1 MQALVALKCAM
12 LTHGVRAVHPGRSAS
27 RSAVHDV
34 KLGEDVRDRS
44 NANGH
49 IWKWLGP
56 AVAAALLSLG
66 LAMPAYAQGPAD
78 PPGNPGET
86 VFNRTCAMCHKP
98 EGAVGGNERAPNV
111 ETLRAYP
118 AERILDALISGKM
131 QAQGAQLSTTQQHS
145 VSEWLSGSKLG
156 NTGAD
161 IANMTN
167 QCKAPAR
174 LAALRGWNGWGA
186 GIANARFQ
194 TASDAGI
201 AAKDV
206 SKLKL
211 KWAFGVPGAAQLQSQ
226 PTVAGGLIFFGS
238 DSGNIFAL
246 DADTGCVH
254 WTAKADASVRTAP
267 IVAPR
272 DGGNGPA
279 TVFVGDRRGTLYAF
293 DALSGKPVW
302 NLRLDPD
309 PINGA
314 SITAA
319 PAYYAGRL
327 YVGLTGS
334 GEGGPPDRTECCR
347 GRGQIAAVD
356 TATGKIIWRTYTLP
370 EATLSIDDKGRRRWG
385 PSGVGVWATPTV
397 DPKRRRLYVPTANAY
412 SGPATS
418 AENSVLALDLTD
430 GKIVWSHH
438 EVPEDIWRSGCVN
451 KDGTPGCPDKVGPD
465 YDFSSSAMLRPLPNG
480 RDILVVANKGGVAI
494 ALDPDGAGRLVWRT
508 NLWVDSPPSFYGDV
522 LFGGAA
528 DGAKAYFALQ
538 ETSAITALDLK
549 DGRKVWS
556 QPFKAL
562 TVPDPIG
569 GRPKRKAFGAAV
581 SGLPGVIFAGGWDGV
596 IHALS
601 TTDGKE
607 LWSFNTLK
615 SFDTINGVRAKGGSM
630 GGPGVTIA
638 NGSVYAVSGYV
649 GVSNGTPGNVLLA
662 FHPQ

>member
-238 DSGNIFAL
+238 DSGNIFA
-246 DADTGCVH
+246 
-254 WTAKADASVRTAP
+254 
-267 IVAPR
+267 
-272 DGGNGPA
+272 
-279 TVFVGDRRGTLYAF
+279 TLTRAAF
-293 DALSGKPVW
+293 
-302 NLRLDPD
+302 
-309 PINGA
+309 I
-314 SITAA
+314 
-319 PAYYAGRL
+319 
-327 YVGLTGS
+327 
-334 GEGGPPDRTECCR
+334 
-347 GRGQIAAVD
+347 
-356 TATGKIIWRTYTLP
+356 
-370 EATLSIDDKGRRRWG
+370 GRRRLTRPFERR
-385 PSGVGVWATPTV
+385 PSWPRATAEMVRRPSLSAIVGGRSTRLTPF
-397 DPKRRRLYVPTANAY
+397 
-412 SGPATS
+412 
-418 AENSVLALDLTD
+418 
-430 GKIVWSHH
+430 
-438 EVPEDIWRSGCVN
+438 
-451 KDGTPGCPDKVGPD
+451 PG
-465 YDFSSSAMLRPLPNG
+465 S
-480 RDILVVANKGGVAI
+480 
-494 ALDPDGAGRLVWRT
+494 
-508 NLWVDSPPSFYGDV
+508 
-522 LFGGAA
+522 LFG
-528 DGAKAYFALQ
+528 
-538 ETSAITALDLK
+538 I
-549 DGRKVWS
+549 
-556 QPFKAL
+556 
-562 TVPDPIG
+562 
-569 GRPKRKAFGAAV
+569 
-581 SGLPGVIFAGGWDGV
+581 
-596 IHALS
+596 
-601 TTDGKE
+601 
-607 LWSFNTLK
+607 
-615 SFDTINGVRAKGGSM
+615 
-630 GGPGVTIA
+630 
-638 NGSVYAVSGYV
+638 
-649 GVSNGTPGNVLLA
+649 
-662 FHPQ
+662 